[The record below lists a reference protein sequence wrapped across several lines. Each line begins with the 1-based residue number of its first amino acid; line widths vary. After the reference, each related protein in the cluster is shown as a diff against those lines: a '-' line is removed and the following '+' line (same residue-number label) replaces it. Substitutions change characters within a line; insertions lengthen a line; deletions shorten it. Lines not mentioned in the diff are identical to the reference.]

1 MTEQVANTEAKG
13 RPYRSKKSRP
23 CDLCRHRKACCV
35 MQGSP
40 PCMLCKKRGVKC
52 TFTQKPPERSGK
64 LSRSEIRFY
73 VPKQAISTKQ
83 LPLHK
88 VKQVEQKQ
96 IETSNRQETS
106 KSIELTS
113 LESSKDKILD
123 NDTSAL
129 PFEMQDDVSQPT
141 CETFGLDLP
150 FTIDMWNLM
159 FRDIAD
165 ESIDPEI
172 TGHSWKQ
179 EGQEDSS
186 KTQKGEEG
194 SSTYHLRPH
203 GTSRYDV
210 CSVAEMENYISGSV
224 DADEAIKVQYL
235 SENSYMDPFL
245 YRAIAHDSVTIVEH
259 GRSPNAIPTSRMA
272 GQLSKGGMLIRR
284 LSGSEK
290 ETPSLLFVRSD
301 PGLSHN
307 DIKTKEQIR
316 HLINNYG
323 PRLLLIYFRFIN
335 PFLPLFSRSLFY
347 FGTNQ
352 NMLEFHNSLL
362 ATLLTLAMDWWSVD
376 SILKQHTMPSDQL
389 LFKIARQA
397 VMEDQDMPNYSSLQ
411 ACILLSHKRPADLS
425 KPDTPFTWMILSI
438 AASLAVTLGYNR
450 DCDDWNLPDWDKKLR
465 KRIWWTYVVQDT
477 WFAACYGRP
486 LHIKTSSWK
495 IPELTEDDYESYSTG
510 ERESVDFKYSVKSFC
525 YLAKVSLLV
534 ADMCDN
540 FLYAEEGIPHS
551 FDTLFT
557 IGKLYLHKV
566 SLLGSLCPKDLFIS
580 SQVSSQLPRA
590 NGSVQISVEVA
601 RILIIRH
608 LIHKII
614 SSDAVT
620 FEKYSGI
627 LIQWSID
634 CLRKIYLL
642 VSTLRVDQVRYFW
655 YSWSRLQFAVIAN
668 FFLLV
673 HSLATKD
680 EDRDKIRDLM
690 DNFRWWLGCNKS
702 SFADL
707 SLALNLLDRAYFLGI
722 SKFTIKR

>member
-1 MTEQVANTEAKG
+1 MLREEKEAEG
-13 RPYRSKKSRP
+13 
-23 CDLCRHRKACCV
+23 
-35 MQGSP
+35 GSD
-40 PCMLCKKRGVKC
+40 
-52 TFTQKPPERSGK
+52 K
-64 LSRSEIRFY
+64 L
-73 VPKQAISTKQ
+73 
-83 LPLHK
+83 
-88 VKQVEQKQ
+88 Q
-96 IETSNRQETS
+96 IQETTTGEIHLAS
-106 KSIELTS
+106 LDPPNVTS
-113 LESSKDKILD
+113 ERPSSSLAAREDLHEP
-123 NDTSAL
+123 TS
-129 PFEMQDDVSQPT
+129 
-141 CETFGLDLP
+141 ETFGLDLP

-159 FRDIAD
+159 FRDIAG
-165 ESIDPEI
+165 ESIDSEI
-172 TGHSWKQ
+172 TRQSWKENSQ
-179 EGQEDSS
+179 EGST
-186 KTQKGEEG
+186 KTQDQGEDLSG
-194 SSTYHLRPH
+194 FHLEAHVANVANRFE
-203 GTSRYDV
+203 V
-210 CSVAEMENYISGSV
+210 CSVAQMENYISGSV

-235 SENSYMDPFL
+235 AENSYLDPFL

-272 GQLSKGGMLIRR
+272 GQLNKGGMLIRR
-284 LSGSEK
+284 LSNSRK
-290 ETPSLLFVRSD
+290 DTPSLLFVRSD

-335 PFLPLFSRSLFY
+335 PSLPLFSRSLFY

-450 DCDDWNLPDWDKKLR
+450 DCAEWNIPDWDKKLR
-465 KRIWWTYVVQDT
+465 KRIWWTYVVQET

-486 LHIKTSSWK
+486 LHIRTSSWNV
-495 IPELTEDDYESYSTG
+495 PELTASDFESYSTG
-510 ERESVDFKYSVKSFC
+510 ERESTDFKYSVKSFC
-525 YLAKVSLLV
+525 YLAKISLLV
-534 ADMCDN
+534 ADLCDS
-540 FLYAEEGIPHS
+540 FLYKEEAVPRS

-557 IGKLYLHKV
+557 IGKLYLHRI
-566 SLLGSLCPKDLFIS
+566 SLLDASCPTDLYIS
-580 SQVSSQLPRA
+580 TKTGSQLPRT

-601 RILIIRH
+601 RILVLRY
-608 LIHKII
+608 LIHRVL
-614 SSDAVT
+614 SSDSSVY
-620 FEKYSGI
+620 EMYSGT
-627 LIQWSID
+627 LLQWSMD
-634 CLRKIYLL
+634 CLKRIYSL
-642 VSTLRVDQVRYFW
+642 VSALRVDQVRYFW

-673 HSLATKD
+673 HSLATND

-690 DNFRWWLGCNKS
+690 DSFRWWLGCNKS

-707 SLALNLLDRAYFLGI
+707 SLALNFLDRAYLIGV
-722 SKFTIKR
+722 SKFTRKEY